1 MRGRKATDERKR
13 AKVKI
18 YFRKN
23 KNSHRREVKTMYEYR
38 GYTIIISKVD
48 SCVYARK
55 AGKLIFTA
63 HDEPTIESMIDCVSD
78 T

>member
-1 MRGRKATDERKR
+1 M
-13 AKVKI
+13 
-18 YFRKN
+18 
-23 KNSHRREVKTMYEYR
+23 MYPYR

-63 HDEPTIESMIDCVSD
+63 HDEPTIEAMIDNELDV
-78 T
+78 